1 MISAKIT
8 QDSIANN
15 VRIITY
21 ELDYHRY
28 IHAELMTHRL
38 FSRNAASS
46 RAVPVRV
53 MLEHITNNPAIPT
66 YWGANQAG
74 MSSKEELTGKFLE
87 DAKFAWEKAIHQSV
101 ANSLELSDCGLHKQL
116 ANRPTEW
123 AQIMKTVVTMTEDA
137 NWFWLRDHK
146 DAQPEIAAL
155 AKAMLEAKDASIPMQ
170 LRAGDLHVPY
180 VQRRQ
185 DESGQVSYSTDEFK
199 TTLDKQT
206 ALTISASCC
215 AQVSYRKSD
224 DSLEKA
230 KMVYDRLIL
239 SEPVHAS
246 PIEHQATPMEKA
258 HIDATSGQWQEGI
271 THVDRKG
278 QFWSGNFRGWI
289 QQRQLIAGNVKVG
302 SVDTRSINELA
313 LDTIENLLSDN
324 ISEMALSEAAN
335 ARIKLRNNG

>member
-1 MISAKIT
+1 MIKATIV
-8 QDSIANN
+8 QDSISHG

-21 ELDYHRY
+21 ELEYHRY
-28 IHAELMTHRL
+28 IHAELMTHRM

-46 RAVPVRV
+46 RAVPVKA
-53 MLEHITNNPAIPT
+53 MLQHIKDNPAVPT

-74 MSSKEELTGKFLE
+74 MSAKEELKGQSLAEVKYMWFE
-87 DAKFAWEKAIHQSV
+87 AMQQVIDISEQMSEK
-101 ANSLELSDCGLHKQL
+101 GLHKQI

-155 AKAMLEAKDASIPMQ
+155 AKAMQQAKDLSTPLQ

-180 VQRRQ
+180 VQRFQ
-185 DESGQVSYSTDEFK
+185 DQVGQVYYSTDNFK

-206 ALTISASCC
+206 ALIISASCC

-230 KMVYDRLIL
+230 KMVYDRLIE

-246 PIEHQATPMEKA
+246 PIEHQATPMIEA
-258 HIDATSGQWQEGI
+258 HIDASKGPWQEGI
-271 THVDRKG
+271 THVDRRG

-289 QQRQLIAGNVKVG
+289 QHRQLIPNNVKC
-302 SVDTRSINELA
+302 
-313 LDTIENLLSDN
+313 
-324 ISEMALSEAAN
+324 
-335 ARIKLRNNG
+335 

>member
-28 IHAELMTHRL
+28 IHAEFLTHRL
-38 FSRNAASS
+38 FSRNSSSS

-74 MSSKEELTGKFLE
+74 MSAKEELKGKFLE
-87 DAKFAWEKAIHQSV
+87 DAKFAWTKAIHQSV
-101 ANSLELSDCGLHKQL
+101 ASSQEMSDCGLHKQI

-146 DAQPEIAAL
+146 DAQPEIALL
-155 AKAMLEAKDASIPMQ
+155 ARAMMEAKESSQPMQ

-185 DESGQVSYSTDEFK
+185 DENGQVSYSTDNFK

-206 ALTISASCC
+206 ALVISASCC

-289 QQRQLIAGNVKVG
+289 QQRQLVANHVKC
-302 SVDTRSINELA
+302 
-313 LDTIENLLSDN
+313 
-324 ISEMALSEAAN
+324 
-335 ARIKLRNNG
+335 

>member
-1 MISAKIT
+1 MIKATLIH
-8 QDSIANN
+8 DSTANG
-15 VRIITY
+15 VRITTY
-21 ELDYHRY
+21 ELEYHRY
-28 IHAELMTHRL
+28 IHAELMTHRM

-46 RAVPVRV
+46 RAVPVKA
-53 MLEHITNNPAIPT
+53 MLQHIKDNPAVPT

-74 MSSKEELTGKFLE
+74 MSSKEELTGKALAEVKYIWFE
-87 DAKFAWEKAIHQSV
+87 AMEQAINSSQEMSDA
-101 ANSLELSDCGLHKQL
+101 GLHKQI

-155 AKAMLEAKDASIPMQ
+155 AKAMLLTKSMSSPMH
-170 LRAGDLHVPY
+170 LKTGDLHVPY

-185 DESGQVSYSTDEFK
+185 DYSGQVSYSTDYFK
-199 TTLDKQT
+199 TTIDKQT
-206 ALTISASCC
+206 ALMISASCC

-230 KMVYDRLIL
+230 QLVYDRLIA

-246 PIEHQATPMEKA
+246 PIEHQASPMEKA
-258 HIDATSGQWQEGI
+258 HIDASSGPWQEGI

-278 QFWSGNFRGWI
+278 QFWSGNFRGWV
-289 QQRQLIAGNVKVG
+289 QHRQLIPNNVKC
-302 SVDTRSINELA
+302 
-313 LDTIENLLSDN
+313 
-324 ISEMALSEAAN
+324 
-335 ARIKLRNNG
+335 